1 VLDDGSLDRLRE
13 AIWELTGLIRAFPRR
28 GDEVDDEPFA
38 LPVGATVA
46 DVADRVHHELAESC
60 TGARVWGASARFP
73 GQRVGR
79 GHLLVDGDVVAV
91 LRR

>member
-1 VLDDGSLDRLRE
+1 MLDDASLDRLRE
-13 AIWELTGLIRAFPRR
+13 AIWKLTGLIRVFPRR

-38 LPVGATVA
+38 LPVGANVA
-46 DVADRVHHELAESC
+46 DVADQVHHELAESC
-60 TGARVWGASARFP
+60 TGARIWGVSARFD

-79 GHLLVDGDVVAV
+79 AHVLADGDVVEV